1 MKIVKIIS
9 TKQIVV
15 NAGSKDGIKE
25 GQQLEIID
33 KIGDE
38 PVVDPESGENLG
50 YLNISKGKVIVS
62 RVFPKMSIA
71 EAPSETYSVFDQ
83 LTGTFKMP
91 STTIQSDLNVDPKE
105 ITGGLPSPS
114 KDPIRVGDTVIKIN
128 E

>member
-1 MKIVKIIS
+1 
-9 TKQIVV
+9 
-15 NAGSKDGIKE
+15 
-25 GQQLEIID
+25 
-33 KIGDE
+33 
-38 PVVDPESGENLG
+38 
-50 YLNISKGKVIVS
+50 
-62 RVFPKMSIA
+62 MSIA
-71 EAPSETYSVFDQ
+71 EAPSETYSMFDQ